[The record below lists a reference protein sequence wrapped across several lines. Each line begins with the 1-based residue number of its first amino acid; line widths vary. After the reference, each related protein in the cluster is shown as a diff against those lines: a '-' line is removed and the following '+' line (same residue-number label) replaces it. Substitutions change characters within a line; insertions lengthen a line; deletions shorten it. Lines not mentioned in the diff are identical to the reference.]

1 MEDNEEK
8 KMRTVEL
15 TVWSGYLGLV
25 EITPVNKSYANKYIG
40 SGEEPDDVYDRFED
54 TCSVFFVNGDDNVNL
69 KVKDGDKELSFDK
82 LPQLWFGAIEDYRD
96 NRTVKDWLEACWDGE
111 EDEKPQSDA
120 EIIKWMDEYDYDD
133 DCDSPWYAWSVW
145 KVMQK
150 ADLDDVPSVFQ
161 ELWEQFVNGE
171 YLSFIDYLRLQ
182 GKVFNEAISD
192 DGVNYCACGS
202 PGKGTVNFYIEL
214 PEDEEFDIKKL
225 HFLCDEDWFD
235 CDFGLVDEC
244 CNALNGMNVLLEV
257 VEYDG
262 RFYRMQDP
270 FFVPGWKD
278 FGGAK
283 FLDCDMN
290 EVECDEN
297 LADEEDE

>member
-1 MEDNEEK
+1 MEENEGK

-15 TVWSGYLGLV
+15 TVWTGWLGTV
-25 EITPVNKSYANKYIG
+25 DFTPVNKSYANEYIG
-40 SGEEPDDVYDRFED
+40 SDEEPDDVYDRFED
-54 TCSVFFVNGDDNVNL
+54 TCSVYFVNGDDNVNL

-82 LPQLWFGAIEDYRD
+82 LPQLYLGAIEDYRD
-96 NRTVKDWLEACWDGE
+96 NKTLKDWLEACWDGE
-111 EDEKPQSDA
+111 EDEKPQSDT
-120 EIIKWMDEYDYDD
+120 EIIKWLDENYDYDYDD
-133 DCDSPWYAWSVW
+133 GWTVW

-161 ELWEQFVNGE
+161 ELWEQFENGE

-182 GKVFNEAISD
+182 GKEFNEAFSD

-225 HFLCDEDWFD
+225 HFLCEGDWWD
-235 CDFGLVDEC
+235 CDFGLMDEC
-244 CNALNGMNVLLEV
+244 FNALRGMDVLLEV

-290 EVECDEN
+290 EVEYDEN